1 MKLERANKLGEL
13 LVADGLVSEDDL
25 LRALKHQHSDNKRL
39 GELLIDLKLLS
50 QTALLSALAKQLN
63 VKGCQLRHG
72 LIDPNIARLLE
83 REEAIHLKALPL
95 FKVGSTLT
103 VAMAEPQSLP
113 TIDRLSL
120 LTGCEI
126 NPVLALEN
134 NILEFQEK
142 YLGDQVDVD
151 SFLVNLT
158 DSDVEVIERESVDD
172 DSAHEL
178 GRMVEGSPIIN
189 LVNLAI
195 LTAIRDNASD
205 IHVEPTKK
213 ATRIRYRIDGRLCE
227 LMSAPAGMHSAIVS
241 RIKVI
246 GKMDI
251 AERRLPQEGRVH
263 VIAEGREIDLRVSS
277 MPTLLGEKIVL
288 RILDKSNLNV
298 SLEKL
303 GLDAEQLTVF
313 RRVFSQANGI
323 ALVTGP
329 TGSGKTTTLYSVIDL
344 LASPDRNIITIEDPV
359 EYQLDGINQIH
370 VNEAIGLTFARALRS
385 ILRQDPDVIM
395 VGEIRDQDTAR
406 VAIQAA
412 LTGHLV
418 LSTLHT
424 SSAPASFIRLV
435 DMGIEPYLLASAF
448 NGVIAQRLVRTI
460 CPHCR
465 TSYYPSDTALADA
478 GWLDHA
484 KRVFYKGEGCNQCRD
499 SGYRG
504 RTGIFEILEVSDPV
518 RQFLHEVD
526 DEDALK
532 NFVRNYGW
540 RPLREVGLRLVD
552 LGLSTLE
559 EVLRVTHA
567 ESEDRTRA
575 ERARE
580 PRSHEATKPRRDGGE
595 RGAREARRHEGTKG
609 RSDGGE
615 PTAPANSTATV
626 RQGTG
631 QPGKEAARQ
640 LGN

>member
-1 MKLERANKLGEL
+1 MKLTRTNKLGEML
-13 LVADGLVSEDDL
+13 IAEGLVSEDDL
-25 LRALKHQHSDNKRL
+25 LRALKHQHGDNKRL

-50 QTALLSALAKQLN
+50 HNALISALAKQLN

-72 LIDPNIARLLE
+72 LIDPNVARLLE
-83 REEAIHLKALPL
+83 REEAARLKALPM
-95 FKVGSTLT
+95 FKVGGTLT

-134 NILEFQEK
+134 NIVEFQEK
-142 YLGDQVDVD
+142 YLGEQVDVD

-158 DSDVEVIERESVDD
+158 ESDVEVVERESMDD
-172 DSAHEL
+172 DTAQEL
-178 GRMVEGSPIIN
+178 GRMIEGSPIIN
-189 LVNLAI
+189 LVNLAV
-195 LTAIRDNASD
+195 LTAIRDGASD
-205 IHVEPTKK
+205 IHIEPTKK

-227 LMSAPAGMHSAIVS
+227 LMSAPAGMHTAIIS
-241 RIKVI
+241 RVKVI

-263 VIAEGREIDLRVSS
+263 VVAEGREIDLRVSS
-277 MPTLLGEKIVL
+277 MPTLLGEKVVM
-288 RILDKSNLNV
+288 RILDKSNLTV
-298 SLEKL
+298 TLEEL
-303 GLDAEQLTVF
+303 GLDTAQLPMF
-313 RRVFSQANGI
+313 HRIFARAYGI

-344 LASPDRNIITIEDPV
+344 LSSPERNIITIEDPV
-359 EYQLDGINQIH
+359 EYQLDEINQIQ
-370 VNEAIGLTFARALRS
+370 VSDAIGLTFARALRS

-395 VGEIRDQDTAR
+395 VGEIRDTETAR

-424 SSAPASFIRLV
+424 NNAPASFIRLV

-448 NGVIAQRLVRTI
+448 NGVVAQRLARTI

-465 TSYYPSDTALADA
+465 TSYYPSDAALTDA
-478 GWLDHA
+478 GWHGDMN
-484 KRVFYKGEGCNQCRD
+484 RVFYKGEGCAKCHD

-504 RTGIFEILEVSDPV
+504 RKGIYEILEVTDAV
-518 RQFLHEVD
+518 RQFLHTVD
-526 DEDALK
+526 DEEALK
-532 NFVRNYGW
+532 AFVRQYGW
-540 RPLREVGLRLVD
+540 RPLREIGLRLVEA
-552 LGLSTLE
+552 GESTLE

-575 ERARE
+575 EVQMK
-580 PRSHEATKPRRDGGE
+580 T
-595 RGAREARRHEGTKG
+595 
-609 RSDGGE
+609 
-615 PTAPANSTATV
+615 TAAAST
-626 RQGTG
+626 
-631 QPGKEAARQ
+631 
-640 LGN
+640 

>member
-1 MKLERANKLGEL
+1 MKLERVNRLGEM

-50 QTALLSALAKQLN
+50 QTALISALAKQLN

-72 LIDPNIARLLE
+72 LIDPNTARLLE
-83 REEAIHLKALPL
+83 REEAKHLKALPL
-95 FKVGSTLT
+95 FKVGNTLT

-113 TIDRLSL
+113 TIDRLIL
-120 LTGCEI
+120 LTRCEI

-134 NILEFQEK
+134 NIVEFQEK
-142 YLGDQVDVD
+142 YLGEQVDVD

-158 DSDVEVIERESVDD
+158 DSDVEVVERESMDD
-172 DSAHEL
+172 DPAHEL

-189 LVNLAI
+189 LVNLAV
-195 LTAIRDNASD
+195 LTAIRDKASD

-213 ATRIRYRIDGRLCE
+213 ATRIRYRIDGKLRA

-263 VIAEGREIDLRVSS
+263 VVAEGREIDLRVSS
-277 MPTLLGEKIVL
+277 MPTLLGEKIVM
-288 RILDKSNLNV
+288 RILDKSNLTV
-298 SLEKL
+298 SLEEL
-303 GLDAEQLTVF
+303 GLETGQLTVF
-313 RRVFSQANGI
+313 RRIFSKAHGI

-344 LASPDRNIITIEDPV
+344 LSSSERNIITIEDPV
-359 EYQLDGINQIH
+359 EYQLDDINQIH

-424 SSAPASFIRLV
+424 NSAPASFIRLA

-448 NGVIAQRLVRTI
+448 NGVVAQRLARTI

-465 TSYYPSDTALADA
+465 TSYYPSDTALTDA
-478 GWLDHA
+478 GWLGDA
-484 KRVFYKGEGCNQCRD
+484 KRVFYKGEGCAQCHD

-504 RTGIFEILEVSDPV
+504 RKGIYESLDVTDAV
-518 RQFLHEVD
+518 RQFLHDVD
-526 DEDALK
+526 DEEALRQFAWK
-532 NFVRNYGW
+532 HGW
-540 RPLREVGLRLVD
+540 RPLREVGLRLVEA
-552 LGLSTLE
+552 GESTLE

-575 ERARE
+575 E
-580 PRSHEATKPRRDGGE
+580 KP
-595 RGAREARRHEGTKG
+595 AQAVAVTSGT
-609 RSDGGE
+609 
-615 PTAPANSTATV
+615 
-626 RQGTG
+626 
-631 QPGKEAARQ
+631 
-640 LGN
+640 

>member
-1 MKLERANKLGEL
+1 MKLNRTNKLGEML
-13 LVADGLVSEDDL
+13 IAEGLVSEDDL
-25 LRALKHQHSDNKRL
+25 LRALRHQNSDNKRL

-50 QTALLSALAKQLN
+50 SNALISALAKQLH

-72 LIDPNIARLLE
+72 LIDPNVARLLE
-83 REEAIHLKALPL
+83 HEEATRLKALPL
-95 FKVGSTLT
+95 FKVGNRLT

-134 NILEFQEK
+134 NIVEFQEK
-142 YLGDQVDVD
+142 YLGEQVDVD

-158 DSDVEVIERESVDD
+158 DSDVEVVERESMDEAP
-172 DSAHEL
+172 AHEL

-189 LVNLAI
+189 LVNLAV
-195 LTAIRDNASD
+195 LTAIRDKASD
-205 IHVEPTKK
+205 IHIEPTKK
-213 ATRIRYRIDGRLCE
+213 TTRIRYRIDGKLRE
-227 LMSAPAGMHSAIVS
+227 LMTAPAGMHAAIIS
-241 RIKVI
+241 RVKVI

-263 VIAEGREIDLRVSS
+263 VVAEGREIDLRVSS
-277 MPTLLGEKIVL
+277 MPTLLGEKIVM
-288 RILDKSNLNV
+288 RILDKSNLTV
-298 SLEKL
+298 SLEEL
-303 GLDAEQLTVF
+303 GLETNQLTMF
-313 RRVFSQANGI
+313 HRIFSQAHGI
-323 ALVTGP
+323 AVVTGP

-344 LASPDRNIITIEDPV
+344 LSSPERNIITIEDPV
-359 EYQLDGINQIH
+359 EYQLDAINQIH

-424 SSAPASFIRLV
+424 NGAPASFIRLA
-435 DMGIEPYLLASAF
+435 DMGIERYLLASAF
-448 NGVIAQRLVRTI
+448 NGVIAQRLARTI

-465 TSYYPSDTALADA
+465 TSYYPSDTTLADA
-478 GWLDHA
+478 GWLGDA
-484 KRVFYKGEGCNQCRD
+484 TRVFYKGEGCTQCHD

-504 RTGIFEILEVSDPV
+504 RKGIYEILEVTDPV
-518 RQFLHEVD
+518 RQYLHHVE
-526 DEDALK
+526 DEEALK
-532 NFVRNYGW
+532 KFVREHGW
-540 RPLREVGLRLVD
+540 RPLREVGLNLVEA
-552 LGLSTLE
+552 GQSTLE

-575 ERARE
+575 ELPA
-580 PRSHEATKPRRDGGE
+580 PVAVGG
-595 RGAREARRHEGTKG
+595 G
-609 RSDGGE
+609 
-615 PTAPANSTATV
+615 
-626 RQGTG
+626 
-631 QPGKEAARQ
+631 
-640 LGN
+640 